1 MKSKIVNQ
9 NSMTNLIS
17 DEQLLQELEKRF
29 IENKKSLTQ
38 LQKITK
44 QLKEVNKKLEESEA
58 LKTHFI
64 SNITNEIINPF
75 AAILGLSRT
84 ILDAKKEN
92 WDKVISMVQ
101 LIHSEAFNLDFQLKN
116 IFAAAKLEA
125 GEWMPEIM
133 NVDINMIIENTLHS
147 FRFEAEKKNLALNY
161 EIEVSPG
168 IEKSFYFLTDPEK
181 LRVILNNLVNNA
193 IKYSFP
199 DNQILVKAWLEND
212 LLCISVTD
220 FGIGVSVENQQI
232 IFDRFKRLDTGIN
245 SINRGHGLG
254 LSVNKA
260 VIDLLN
266 GSIALTSIPNEKTVF
281 TIKIPSGTLKGN
293 VLDALSDDGN
303 EFLFDN
309 DEGERF

>member
-1 MKSKIVNQ
+1 
-9 NSMTNLIS
+9 MTNKIS

-29 IENKKSLTQ
+29 TDNKKSLVQ
-38 LQKITK
+38 LQKLTK
-44 QLKEVNKKLEESEA
+44 QLKEVNAKLEESEA

-75 AAILGLSRT
+75 AAILGLSRS
-84 ILDAKKEN
+84 ILDAKRES

-125 GEWMPEIM
+125 GEWKPEIM
-133 NVDINMIIENTLHS
+133 NVDINQVIENTIQS
-147 FRFEAEKKNLALNY
+147 FKYESDKKGVKLNY

-181 LRVILNNLVNNA
+181 LRIILSNLVNNA
-193 IKYSFP
+193 IKYSHS
-199 DNQILVKAWLEND
+199 DSEAIIKAWVEDNK
-212 LLCISVTD
+212 LCISVTD
-220 FGIGVSVENQQI
+220 FGIGVSEENQQI

-245 SINRGHGLG
+245 SVNRGHGLG

-260 VIDLLN
+260 IIDLLD
-266 GSIALTSIPNEKTVF
+266 GDISLDSKPEEKTVF
-281 TIKIPSGTLKGN
+281 TIKLPSGDMSDSI
-293 VLDALSDDGN
+293 DATSDDGN
-303 EFLFDN
+303 EFMFDG
-309 DEGERF
+309 DEGELF